1 MDVRASSVI
10 LLPPLVVEGLKDRAR
25 LFITSDSATFFS
37 GPPKFAPRN
46 ITKINQRVRALN
58 SFLLFGPLGKGNA
71 INYDKCQ
78 RFPYIIL
85 SSYSN
90 IIELLIFHYAIIS
103 Y

>member
-10 LLPPLVVEGLKDRAR
+10 LLPLLVVEGLKDRAR

-58 SFLLFGPLGKGNA
+58 SFLLFSPFGRG
-71 INYDKCQ
+71 
-78 RFPYIIL
+78 
-85 SSYSN
+85 
-90 IIELLIFHYAIIS
+90 
-103 Y
+103 

>member
-1 MDVRASSVI
+1 MDIRANSVI

-58 SFLLFGPLGKGNA
+58 SFLLFGSLGRGNA

-78 RFPYIIL
+78 RF
-85 SSYSN
+85 S
-90 IIELLIFHYAIIS
+90 
-103 Y
+103 